1 MAKIILTFVVII
13 GTLYLL
19 ALGEGTIANYILI
32 LYFGFLILGE
42 LENIKEI
49 IKKK

>member
-1 MAKIILTFVVII
+1 MAKFILTFVLVI
-13 GTLYLL
+13 GTLFLSY
-19 ALGEGTIANYILI
+19 LGEGTIANYILI

>member
-1 MAKIILTFVVII
+1 MAKIILTFVVVI

-19 ALGEGTIANYILI
+19 ELGEGTIANYILT

-42 LENIKEI
+42 LGNIKRNN
-49 IKKK
+49 